1 MLVRA
6 PRVAAPYPSASA
18 ACPMPT
24 RTPQRST
31 RPSRSTDLRRRPPAE
46 RAERRAV
53 KAAKA
58 AKAAAAKARR
68 VERKRE
74 LTAAKSASAR
84 ATVLA
89 EEPISPDPGAPPPRT
104 PPAPTRLFSPTP
116 R

>member
-1 MLVRA
+1 MRA
-6 PRVAAPYPSASA
+6 PCVAAPYPSASA

-31 RPSRSTDLRRRPPAE
+31 RPSQSIDLRRRPPAE

-53 KAAKA
+53 KAAAKA

-74 LTAAKSASAR
+74 LTAAKSASAL
-84 ATVLA
+84 ATV
-89 EEPISPDPGAPPPRT
+89 PISPDPGACREGGWQ
-104 PPAPTRLFSPTP
+104 SEKKNCSGK
-116 R
+116 